1 MIQPTSRPPHCLSGF
16 TMVELITVLLV
27 VGIMAAVAVPR
38 MNPSGFDA
46 TGYRDKVRA
55 TLEFARKS
63 AVAQRR
69 IVCVTRAANGL
80 TLTIDNVTPETPGR
94 ASVRLRLR
102 PARAYIAGDR
112 RRLRWPNQCHLRT
125 QRQRYIGGP
134 VALTF
139 DALGRP
145 SAAAIYTVTDTMMT
159 LTINVE
165 AETGYVRWG
174 RQHGVTLIELI
185 VFIVIVGVALT
196 GMLTVLNLTAR
207 TGADPMIRKQ
217 MLAIAE
223 GLMDEVAAQPFSWC
237 DPDDP
242 AAATAISAAACA
254 TPEAIGLGPAKRAV
268 VRSRL
273 STMSMTITA
282 SPASPPTLP
291 VPPCR
296 SVTPPPSRLR
306 QVPSDRRPAWSRPPL
321 HCSSR

>member
-16 TMVELITVLLV
+16 TMVELITVLIV

-80 TLTIDNVTPETPGR
+80 TLTIDNVTPETPGAGVCPPPPPPPR
-94 ASVRLRLR
+94 ELTL
-102 PARAYIAGDR
+102 PATDAACGGPTNAICA
-112 RRLRWPNQCHLRT
+112 PNANVTLV
-125 QRQRYIGGP
+125 GP

-165 AETGYVRWG
+165 AETGYVR
-174 RQHGVTLIELI
+174 
-185 VFIVIVGVALT
+185 
-196 GMLTVLNLTAR
+196 
-207 TGADPMIRKQ
+207 
-217 MLAIAE
+217 
-223 GLMDEVAAQPFSWC
+223 
-237 DPDDP
+237 
-242 AAATAISAAACA
+242 
-254 TPEAIGLGPAKRAV
+254 
-268 VRSRL
+268 
-273 STMSMTITA
+273 
-282 SPASPPTLP
+282 
-291 VPPCR
+291 
-296 SVTPPPSRLR
+296 
-306 QVPSDRRPAWSRPPL
+306 
-321 HCSSR
+321 